1 MSQHRYVI
9 YQLHHLKNPN
19 KNNVTVNWPDNSQS
33 ALILSQNKN
42 LEAVRYSVRKILT
55 LPLNK
60 EVSNNLI
67 SIIGFNMGNRAFA
80 LIGHVINFL
89 QTQKNSF

>member
-1 MSQHRYVI
+1 M
-9 YQLHHLKNPN
+9 
-19 KNNVTVNWPDNSQS
+19 NWPDNSQS

-42 LEAVRYSVRKILT
+42 LETVRYSIRKILT

-60 EVSNNLI
+60 EVSNTLI
-67 SIIGFNMGNRAFA
+67 SVIGFNMGNRAFA

-89 QTQKNSF
+89 HTQKIHFKRMILAPTQRT